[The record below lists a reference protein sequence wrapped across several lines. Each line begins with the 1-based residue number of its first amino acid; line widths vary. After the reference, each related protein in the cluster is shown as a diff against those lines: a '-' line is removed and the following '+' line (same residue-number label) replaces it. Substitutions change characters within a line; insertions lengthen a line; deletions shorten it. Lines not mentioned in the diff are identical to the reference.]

1 MNNLTIRENQL
12 PTTLEDLSSFILVG
26 REKLVSVRAEIRAIG
41 KLNLAQE
48 VRNQK
53 REEAQMLSEALLDAE
68 VRLGE
73 LLKQIPK
80 QAGGDRKS
88 QDFKKG
94 TTAPFDKPQCSTAP
108 KLEKPKHEIVKD
120 LGFSVDQQKRFET
133 LADNKDLVEQVKAEA
148 RENDDIPTRSRVLGL
163 AQQRKKR
170 EEETPKTEQ
179 PGSPDYYQYIDLC
192 TKIAKN
198 FNRVLHEVDMLPV
211 DDKHL
216 AAWKEFLDEQDIIQ
230 TYISQVD
237 ENIPKLIKIQ
247 RFLKGLIK

>member
-1 MNNLTIRENQL
+1 MGNLTTRESQL
-12 PTTLEDLSSFILVG
+12 PATLEDLSGFILVG

-80 QAGGDRKS
+80 QPGVRTDIERN
-88 QDFKKG
+88 
-94 TTAPFDKPQCSTAP
+94 KPQCSTAP

-120 LGFSVDQQKRFET
+120 LGFSVDQQKRFEA

-148 RENDDIPTRSRVLGL
+148 RENDDIPTRSRVLDL

-170 EEETPKTEQ
+170 EGETPKAEQ

-192 TKIAKN
+192 TKIAKD
-198 FNRVLHEVDMLPV
+198 FNRVLHDVDMLLV

-216 AAWKEFLDEQDIIQ
+216 SAWKEFLDEQDIIQ
-230 TYISQVD
+230 TYINQVD